1 MCDSHALIAVF
12 GAAISVWIR
21 RDTRNRPNINCDNC
35 WKSFV
40 YRPKFTR
47 FPSGHATKS
56 LRAIARCCLNSPKIE
71 ATTTHQSLKKMLTDP
86 NCICKSEKTTT
97 FFHFI
102 HEGVQ
107 DQFFY
112 ICFLLFAIS
121 VNRVIQERS
130 NQTAVTFIYLASPP
144 LIDSATWPETSVTYL
159 DLLTELTAD
168 LPPTILVHGT
178 HSVTSTTL

>member
-1 MCDSHALIAVF
+1 MCDTYALIAVF

-97 FFHFI
+97 FSISSMRVFRINFFI
-102 HEGVQ
+102 FV
-107 DQFFY
+107 FFY
-112 ICFLLFAIS
+112 LPS
-121 VNRVIQERS
+121 VWTEWSKNVQIKRPWPSSTWHRRLSSIRQHGPKRV
-130 NQTAVTFIYLASPP
+130 SP
-144 LIDSATWPETSVTYL
+144 I
-159 DLLTELTAD
+159 
-168 LPPTILVHGT
+168 
-178 HSVTSTTL
+178 